1 MPTLRTILDERVR
14 EADPNLVEKLDNNR
28 VRCFACG
35 HCCPIPDG
43 QPGVCKVRYN
53 RGGKLYVP
61 WGYTAGTQC
70 DPVEKKPFFHAYPG
84 ALAYSFGML
93 GCDLHCAYCQNW
105 VTSQAL
111 RDPSA
116 VSPPH
121 QASPEHLVRD
131 AIAQGAKILVSTY
144 NEPLITSEWA
154 VAVFKEAKAAG
165 LVTGFV
171 SNGNGTPQV
180 LEYLR
185 PWLDLYKVDL
195 KSFDDRHYH
204 ELGGRIGPI
213 LDSIRRIHR
222 MGLWLEIVTLLIPGF
237 NDSPDELRR
246 LTEFLASISPDIPWH
261 VTAFHGDYKM
271 QNDVARDTNA
281 EDLLRAVE
289 IGRAVRPSL
298 HLCRKSSR
306 HGWPLGRYAL
316 SAVRRNFDRALRL
329 PDQDYRLTPDG
340 RCPHCA
346 TAIPGRWSARFEGQI
361 ASHPFLPRKRSAFV
375 YNPIGIV
382 WSSASAQQYQLF
394 LTGFSRRGN
403 RRQKGYDPKSLT

>member
-1 MPTLRTILDERVR
+1 MPSAPASVRMKPEVSPVRTLRSVLDERVR
-14 EADPNLVEKLDNNR
+14 EADPLLYEKLENHR

-35 HCCPIPDG
+35 HCCPIAEG

-53 RGGKLYVP
+53 RGGTLYAP

-111 RDPSA
+111 RDSSA
-116 VSPPH
+116 GSRPLP
-121 QASPEHLVRD
+121 ASPELLVRD
-131 AIAQGAKILVSTY
+131 AIAQGAKLLVSTY

-154 VAVFKEAKAAG
+154 VAVFREARSAG
-165 LVTGFV
+165 LRTGFV
-171 SNGNGTPQV
+171 SNGNATPQV
-180 LEYLR
+180 LEYLQ

-213 LDSIRRIHR
+213 LESIRRIHE

-237 NDSPDELRR
+237 NDSTDELRR
-246 LTEFLASISPDIPWH
+246 LTEFLSSISPDIPWH

-271 QNDVARDTNA
+271 TDPRDTRP
-281 EDLLRAVE
+281 EDLLRAIE
-289 IGRAVRPSL
+289 IGQQSGLRYIYAGNLPGAVGEWENTRCPQ
-298 HLCRKSSR
+298 C
-306 HGWPLGRYAL
+306 GETTIERYGYMIM
-316 SAVRRNFDRALRL
+316 
-329 PDQDYRLTPDG
+329 DYRLTPDG

-361 ASHPFLPRKRSAFV
+361 ASHPFLPRKGSL
-375 YNPIGIV
+375 
-382 WSSASAQQYQLF
+382 LF
-394 LTGFSRRGN
+394 TIRN
-403 RRQKGYDPKSLT
+403 Q

>member
-1 MPTLRTILDERVR
+1 MPTLRTILDQRVR
-14 EADPNLVEKLDNNR
+14 AADPSLCETLDNNR

-35 HCCPIPDG
+35 HCCPIPEG

-53 RGGKLYVP
+53 RGGTLYVP

-93 GCDLHCAYCQNW
+93 GCDLHCSYCQNW

-116 VSPPH
+116 VSPPIP
-121 QASPEHLVRD
+121 ASPELLVQD

-165 LVTGFV
+165 LITGFV

-213 LDSIRRIHR
+213 LDSIRRIHQ

-237 NDSPDELRR
+237 NDDADELRR
-246 LTEFLASISPDIPWH
+246 LTEFLAAISPDIPWH

-271 QNDVARDTNA
+271 QNDVARDTQP
-281 EDLLRAVE
+281 EDLLQAAE
-289 IGRAVRPSL
+289 IGRQSGLRYIYPGNLPGKVGEWENTQCPQCHETLIERYGYQI
-298 HLCRKSSR
+298 KN
-306 HGWPLGRYAL
+306 YAL
-316 SAVRRNFDRALRL
+316 S
-329 PDQDYRLTPDG
+329 PEG
-340 RCPHCA
+340 RCPNCA
-346 TAIPGRWSARFEGQI
+346 TAIPGRWSTGFEGQI
-361 ASHPFLPRKRSAFV
+361 ASHPFSPRKSAH
-375 YNPIGIV
+375 
-382 WSSASAQQYQLF
+382 LF
-394 LTGFSRRGN
+394 TIQN
-403 RRQKGYDPKSLT
+403 Q